1 MKQKKLR
8 AYLSGGMEYAK
19 DEGADWRTEIQDW
32 LEQILGHSAYNPN
45 KESEALLQ
53 KHLPKGD
60 FRSLKTN
67 DIKRYTAIV
76 QRMVDVDSKEI
87 ATKSDYIVCL
97 WNKSAQQ
104 GAGTKG
110 ELTLAKYF
118 HKPVYFV
125 TQIKSEKIPGWVLGC
140 VTKQFRT
147 FEELESYLTDK
158 FRLQKHKG

>member
-1 MKQKKLR
+1 MKNKKLR

-19 DEGADWRTEIQDW
+19 DEGDDWRTEIQDW
-32 LEQILGHSAYNPN
+32 LEQTLGHSAYNPN
-45 KESEALLQ
+45 KESKTLLQ

-76 QRMVDVDSKEI
+76 QRMVDVDSREI
-87 ATKSDYIVCL
+87 AQRSDYIICL

-118 HKPVYFV
+118 NKPVYFV
-125 TQIKSEKIPGWVLGC
+125 TRMKSEKIPGWVLGC
-140 VTKQFRT
+140 VDKRFRT
-147 FEELESYLTDK
+147 FSELQTFLVKQYGKTTK
-158 FRLQKHKG
+158 A